1 MYEAIVKY
9 VIQGPEC
16 VKQGINPIC
25 AKFHIFPKIIK
36 WVPFPER
43 SKYHF
48 SQFYLA
54 LTIAQMPKY
63 IGKAT
68 ECTLYAISQHKM

>member
-16 VKQGINPIC
+16 VKQEINPIC

-36 WVPFPER
+36 GICF
-43 SKYHF
+43 KF
-48 SQFYLA
+48 SPYYCLSA
-54 LTIAQMPKY
+54 
-63 IGKAT
+63 
-68 ECTLYAISQHKM
+68 